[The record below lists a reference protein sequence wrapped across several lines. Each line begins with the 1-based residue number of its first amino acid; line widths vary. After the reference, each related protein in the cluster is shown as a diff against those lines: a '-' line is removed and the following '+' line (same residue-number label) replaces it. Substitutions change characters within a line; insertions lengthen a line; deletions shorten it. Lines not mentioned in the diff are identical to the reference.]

1 MDWVSIAMGIS
12 RIEQPEKN
20 NFGYYVRIKRQ
31 GKQYAKFFA
40 DRKHGSKR
48 KALQAAQQHHR
59 ELVKQ
64 MPRESQI
71 GRKSIRNTS
80 GYVGVSRTK
89 STRRG
94 HTYEYWQAWWGSGEE
109 RRSVKFSIKKYG
121 HQKAKQLAIQ
131 ARQEWECE
139 VHRPT

>member
-1 MDWVSIAMGIS
+1 VEIS
-12 RIEQPEKN
+12 PIEQPEKN

-31 GKQYAKFFA
+31 GKQYAKFFT
-40 DRKHGSKR
+40 DREHGCKR
-48 KALQAAQQHHR
+48 KALQPAQQSYK

-64 MPRESQI
+64 MPLEFQI
-71 GRKSIRNTS
+71 GRKSVRNSS

-94 HTYEYWQAWWGSGEE
+94 HTYKYWQAWWGSGEE

-121 HQKAKQLAIQ
+121 SRKAKQLAIQ
-131 ARQEWECE
+131 ARQEWEWE
-139 VHRPT
+139 WEARPHT